1 MMVKWTWRYC
11 VILLSLPISAA
22 HAQVSSSDVKMTNR
36 HLGSALA
43 GDAVSQLYMGAL
55 HSAGIGIGQSQA
67 EAFYWFSQAAK
78 QGQPRAQVVVS
89 ELYTLGRGVTKN
101 SATAYYWA
109 YLAAASDDPNS
120 RSDAKGLLDL
130 LSARMSTDEFA
141 EAAKLIASSSLAAP
155 PSTVGPPVRPGSEFD
170 RLDEAIR
177 QNPRNGNAY
186 YRRGQA
192 RALRSQY
199 ALANEDF
206 DMAIQL
212 NSSDAEAFNNRCWGR
227 AALGRLQEA
236 LADCDRALQLRPN
249 YADALDSRGLVN
261 LKFGQNDRAIAD
273 YTAALQLKP
282 SHASALYGRGMAKL
296 RKGSIAAGNMDI
308 EAAQRI
314 DPDVGRQFSRV
325 LGQTEVATR
334 GTAPSW

>member
-78 QGQPRAQVVVS
+78 QGQSRAQVVVS

-120 RSDAKGLLDL
+120 RSDAKGLLNL

-141 EAAKLIASSSLAAP
+141 EAAKLIASSPLAAP

-170 RLDEAIR
+170 RLDAAIR

-282 SHASALYGRGMAKL
+282 SRASALYGRGIAKL

-308 EAAQRI
+308 EAAKRI

-325 LGQTEVATR
+325 LGQTELATR
-334 GTAPSW
+334 GTPPSW